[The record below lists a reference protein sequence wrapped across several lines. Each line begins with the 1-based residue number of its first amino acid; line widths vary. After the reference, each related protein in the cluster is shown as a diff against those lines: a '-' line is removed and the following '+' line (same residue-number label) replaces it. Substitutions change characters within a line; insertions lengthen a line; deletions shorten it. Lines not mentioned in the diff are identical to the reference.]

1 MPLIV
6 YFPMSCRKSLF
17 LFLFL
22 SVVLYDLV
30 TSSKATFLCLTVK
43 GKEIKGEEGFFKPNF
58 YKSGKWWSEMGG
70 EICPRMDFN
79 PKTIKHEKVSR
90 DHLDE
95 S

>member
-17 LFLFL
+17 LFLLL